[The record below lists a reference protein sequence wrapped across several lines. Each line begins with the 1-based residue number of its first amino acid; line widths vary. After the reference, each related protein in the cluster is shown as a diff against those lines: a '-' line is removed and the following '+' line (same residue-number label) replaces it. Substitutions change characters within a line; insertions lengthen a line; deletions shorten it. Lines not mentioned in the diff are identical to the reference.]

1 MIIEIRSFDGW
12 LALQNQG
19 ASIKTLEIQIRKIS
33 KALQERGFR
42 SVPSSTEA
50 NPRDHVKS
58 ISTTEADTNLIR
70 RIGSPQYAISTPH
83 NRRLMFESRQTTIPF
98 PCRLNDYYCEEMKGS
113 YGPQFLE
120 AYSYEASHIDNSI
133 PQKEKDPGSFT
144 LPCYIN
150 NVCFD
155 NALADLGAGVSVMPL
170 LTYLN
175 LGLGE
180 LAHLSC
186 LLNSQLDCEFTKG
199 IAVNVLVGVL
209 KVLIRVPSF
218 GVFVRVEPVGG
229 DDIRMFVGLVWGQR
243 LVFTCGSV
251 MGYGLRME
259 IGGGRR
265 HREATKRKK

>member
-58 ISTTEADTNLIR
+58 ISTTEADTNLI
-70 RIGSPQYAISTPH
+70 Q
-83 NRRLMFESRQTTIPF
+83 
-98 PCRLNDYYCEEMKGS
+98 KKVS
-113 YGPQFLE
+113 YGSQFSE

-155 NALADLGAGVSVMPL
+155 NALADLGAG
-170 LTYLN
+170 
-175 LGLGE
+175 
-180 LAHLSC
+180 
-186 LLNSQLDCEFTKG
+186 LDCEFTKG